1 MINTYTMA
9 SDNDRKLSENFRV
22 REFACKDG
30 TDRVVIDERLVMILQ
45 KIRDYFGVPV
55 NINSGYRTAAHNAS
69 VGGAPNSAHMT
80 GMAADINVAG
90 VDPRLVAMYAEGTGV
105 RIIGLY
111 TYPNGVS
118 WVHIGSGHSRALW
131 LETRPGYRQY
141 PTTFLPVLRR
151 QFFRFTNRF
160 ETLTAQTI
168 LRRTGFYT
176 GALDGKY
183 GAASRRAVL
192 AFQKA
197 RQLDQDGVTGP
208 ATWRELFNV

>member
-1 MINTYTMA
+1 MA

-45 KIRDYFGVPV
+45 KIRDYFKTPV
-55 NINSGYRTAAHNAS
+55 HIESGYRTPAHNKA
-69 VGGAPNSAHMT
+69 VGGAVNSDHLK
-80 GMAADINVAG
+80 GMAADIHMNEN
-90 VDPRLVAMYAEGTGV
+90 PRLVAMFAEATGV
-105 RIIGLY
+105 RRIGLY

-118 WVHIGSGHSRALW
+118 WLHIGSGLSVSYW
-131 LETRPGYRQY
+131 LETEPGYRQY

-160 ETLTAQTI
+160 ETMTAQTI

-197 RQLDQDGVTGP
+197 RRLDQDGVTGP